1 MSRALELLVD
11 RVLDAPPPP
20 AHDLRAA
27 PAPSFDPGAWECTCL
42 LIGAQGD
49 LARRLVADFPR
60 FGVRPVLVTEPESI
74 VRFVRTWRFD
84 AILID
89 ARESDRARPVLLR
102 AATGLTATPVLLL
115 SDSADEQHVIVELE
129 RGATD
134 VVSPDASSRL
144 IATKLKRLARIAFE
158 SSHRP
163 AAAAPPSTLQLGRLR
178 LDLRNERAW
187 IDDVALELPGRS
199 FAVLAVLAQHPNM
212 VIDRTTLSLQLGASR
227 VLRSRAFDMQI
238 SHIRAALG
246 RAGGWDV
253 VIDTV
258 YRRGYRLG
266 LRAATPSEDA

>member
-11 RVLDAPPPP
+11 RVLDAPPPSAP
-20 AHDLRAA
+20 ARQAA
-27 PAPSFDPGAWECTCL
+27 PIPCYDPGAWECTCL
-42 LIGAQGD
+42 LIGVQGD

-60 FGVRPVLVTEPESI
+60 FGVRPVLVTDPESI

-89 ARESDRARPVLLR
+89 ARESDRTRPILLR

-115 SDSADEQHVIVELE
+115 SESADEQEVIVELE

-134 VVSPDASSRL
+134 VVSTQTSSRL

-158 SSHRP
+158 SSQRAP
-163 AAAAPPSTLQLGRLR
+163 AAAPPSTLQVGRLR

-187 IDDVALELPGRS
+187 VEDVALDLPGRS
-199 FAVLAVLAQHPNM
+199 FAVLAVLAQHPNT
-212 VIDRTTLSLQLGASR
+212 VIDRTTLSLQLGAST
-227 VLRSRAFDMQI
+227 VLNSRAFDMQI

-246 RAGGWDV
+246 RAGAWDV

-266 LRAATPSEDA
+266 LRAAATSPDD